1 VPRVPHSVSRYVPCQ
16 RIVRQRVLSSRVIR
30 RCVVRHEATRSRAAR
45 GRDPWTDVARRA
57 AAYALPIVL
66 AGALT
71 AGCAGFSKAFGEREA
86 IVTFRQ
92 DTPDSVRLAVRDA
105 CSHVPQAIPEPLPTD
120 NKLSDYL
127 NNVRFRIDN
136 ASDAELASL
145 ETCLSKFS
153 SVVGV
158 ETPQDEN
165 S

>member
-1 VPRVPHSVSRYVPCQ
+1 M
-16 RIVRQRVLSSRVIR
+16 
-30 RCVVRHEATRSRAAR
+30 
-45 GRDPWTDVARRA
+45 
-57 AAYALPIVL
+57 
-66 AGALT
+66 
-71 AGCAGFSKAFGEREA
+71 
-86 IVTFRQ
+86 TFRQ
-92 DTPDSVRLAVRDA
+92 GTPDSVRLAVRAA